1 MPLPS
6 EPTRPTP
13 VTCSDLKAA
22 LSAYLDDELTRDER
36 LHADAHLIDCG
47 KCRTLVERA
56 EALDD
61 TLRRKFAE
69 DLDAAA
75 QEIPA
80 DSVDTAAMQAQV
92 FASIG
97 ARERK
102 LWLPRLAI
110 AASIVA
116 AVATSVALWRASNA
130 VQGVGPSAPG
140 EFVRGDDAP
149 RAVPPVAAPSQG
161 AVQLASLDADDR
173 QLLYS
178 TGVILQNLRKSGF
191 DNPAQREELSAI
203 ARYDELVDRLDA
215 LVARVDP
222 KDRPAVTLARE
233 TIEAMIE
240 TSADPK
246 HWDTVRRDMERN
258 ELDVK
263 LDRLSEA

>member
-1 MPLPS
+1 MTSPS

-13 VTCSDLKAA
+13 ITCSDLKAA

-56 EALDD
+56 EELDE

-69 DLDAAA
+69 DLESAARD
-75 QEIPA
+75 IPA
-80 DSVDTAAMQAQV
+80 ETVDTAEIQARV
-92 FASIG
+92 LAAIG

-102 LWLPRLAI
+102 LWFPRLAI
-110 AASIVA
+110 AASLVA
-116 AVATSVALWRASNA
+116 AVAAIVFVVRSVDRAQSL
-130 VQGVGPSAPG
+130 GPGAPG
-140 EFVRGDDAP
+140 EFAMGDESP
-149 RAVPPVAAPSQG
+149 RTVPPVAAPSQG

-191 DNPAQREELSAI
+191 ENPAQREELSAI

-233 TIEAMIE
+233 TIEVLVE

-246 HWDTVRRDMERN
+246 RWDSVRRDMERN

-263 LDRLSEA
+263 LDQLSGT